1 MTLSTVSANFTQH
14 DLIVAGHTQIV
25 AVSGGN
31 DSVALLHILCELRAS
46 LGLRLHIAT
55 LNHGLRGE
63 QSKHDL
69 KFVEQLAKDCQ
80 LPFTGGHANVQR
92 LAAEQ
97 GMGIEEAARKARYD
111 FLARVAVQEGAD
123 CVVVGH
129 HAFDQA
135 ETILMHIIRGSGLHG
150 LRGMQ
155 ISSPMPYHPGLK
167 LIRPLLNV
175 SRSELEQYCLTNRL
189 EYRHDHSNDDSS
201 YQRNF
206 VRHFS
211 LRPLLERHPNLLR
224 SFARLADAAS
234 VDEDLLASY
243 FEAEVLPLATI
254 RDESWSISIAG
265 FEELHLSMKRR
276 FLRRACM
283 KLACGGEGLSHDLS
297 VDVIHWLEGAT
308 VGKSRDLGRM
318 LRLRMG
324 YEVLHIEREDADP
337 RCSDYRVIPAD
348 TDLRLA
354 VPSQLVL
361 GDLSI
366 EALHCIQSTDSG
378 LALVLLAAADLSLR
392 TRRAGDRFR
401 PKGMNGHSRK
411 LKDWMID
418 RKIPRQLR
426 KQIPLLCADGE
437 IIAIC
442 VKDTWHLAEAP
453 RDGFIADEFIT
464 LILK

>member
-1 MTLSTVSANFTQH
+1 MTPSKVLANIEQYK
-14 DLIVAGHTQIV
+14 LIAAGHTVVV
-25 AVSGGN
+25 AVSGGI
-31 DSVALLHILCELRAS
+31 DSAALLHILCELRAS
-46 LGLRLHIAT
+46 LAIRLHIAT
-55 LNHGLRGE
+55 LDHGLRGE
-63 QSKHDL
+63 QSKRDL
-69 KFVEQLAKDCQ
+69 KFVEQLAKERQ
-80 LPFTGGHANVQR
+80 LPFIGGYADVPK
-92 LAAEQ
+92 LAEEK
-97 GMGIEEAARKARYD
+97 GIGIEEAARQARYD

-123 CVVVGH
+123 CVAVGH
-129 HAFDQA
+129 HALDQA

-175 SRSELEQYCLTNRL
+175 SRSELEQYCLSNRL
-189 EYRHDHSNDDSS
+189 EFRHDHSNDDSS

-206 VRHFS
+206 VRHIA
-211 LRPLLERHPNLLR
+211 LRPLLERYPNLVG

-234 VDEDLLASY
+234 VDEDFLASY
-243 FEAEVLPLATI
+243 FEAEVLPLVTI
-254 RDESWSISIAG
+254 GDESWSISIAV
-265 FEELHLSMKRR
+265 FEGLHLSMKRR
-276 FLRRACM
+276 FLRRAC
-283 KLACGGEGLSHDLS
+283 KNLACGSEGLSHDLS
-297 VDVIHWLEGAT
+297 VDVIRWLKGAT

-324 YEVLHIEREDADP
+324 YELLHIEREDAEP
-337 RCSDYRVIPAD
+337 RSSVHRVILAD

-366 EALHCIQSTDSG
+366 EVLHCIQSPNSG
-378 LALVLLAAADLSLR
+378 LALVLPAKADLSLR
-392 TRRAGDRFR
+392 TRRTGDRFR

-411 LKDWMID
+411 LTDWMID

-442 VKDTWHLAEAP
+442 VKDTWHLAEAR
-453 RDGFIADEFIT
+453 RDDSMADDFIT

>member
-1 MTLSTVSANFTQH
+1 MTLSTVLANLTQH

-46 LGLRLHIAT
+46 LDLRLHIAT

-63 QSKHDL
+63 QSKQDL
-69 KFVEQLAKDCQ
+69 KFVEQLAKECQ

-97 GMGIEEAARKARYD
+97 GLGIEEAARQARYD
-111 FLARVAVQEGAD
+111 FLARVAMQEGAE
-123 CVVVGH
+123 CVAVGH

-155 ISSPMPYHPGLK
+155 ISSPMPNYPGLK

-189 EYRHDHSNDDSS
+189 EFRHDHSNDDSS

-206 VRHFS
+206 VRHIA

-243 FEAEVLPLATI
+243 FEAEVLPLVTI
-254 RDESWSISIAG
+254 RDERWSISIAV

-283 KLACGGEGLSHDLS
+283 NLACDGEGLSHDLS
-297 VDVIHWLEGAT
+297 VDVIRWLNGAT

-324 YEVLHIEREDADP
+324 YEVLHIELEDAEP

-361 GDLSI
+361 GELSI

-378 LALVLLAAADLSLR
+378 LALVLHAKADLSLR
-392 TRRAGDRFR
+392 TRRTGDRFR
-401 PKGMNGHSRK
+401 PKGMDGHSRK

-442 VKDTWHLAEAP
+442 EKDTWHLAQAP
-453 RDGFIADEFIT
+453 RDASMADDFIT